1 MRFRIVVRILLGLL
15 IAFSFAVPS
24 FAEEKIE
31 GEINWVDGY
40 ITAIGHGASV
50 KGSLAQAR
58 PLARRAAIVDA
69 QRNLLEIIKGVKI
82 DSQTTVEN
90 FMVTQD
96 IIKVHVSGVVK
107 GASISKAVE
116 YQMQPDGSLGATVE
130 MRICVNQCK
139 GNANSLVQALSLDKK
154 DNAKLPPALPENLT
168 VPVAP
173 AIPPKVSKVY
183 TYDSTKPVTGIILNL
198 DGRMYER
205 VILPVVVTTGE
216 DKNLFTVYSAKSVK
230 PNVIRVHGVVRYA
243 DTVDNAKKN
252 EYAGNNVMV
261 IPVADINKENLII
274 IKMESAKTVQET
286 LRNGNDYLGDAKVFI
301 VAQ

>member
-1 MRFRIVVRILLGLL
+1 MRFRIVVRILLVLF
-15 IAFSFAVPS
+15 IALSFAVSS

-40 ITAIGHGASV
+40 ITAVGNGASA

-69 QRNLLEIIKGVKI
+69 QRSLLEIIKGVKI

-96 IIKVHVSGVVK
+96 IIKAHVSGIVK
-107 GASISKAVE
+107 GATIHKTEYKAH
-116 YQMQPDGSLGATVE
+116 PDGSLGATVE
-130 MRICVNQCK
+130 MRICINQCK
-139 GNANSLVQALSLDKK
+139 GSGNSLVQALSLDKK

-168 VPVAP
+168 MPPAP
-173 AIPPKVSKVY
+173 PIPPKSSKVY

-230 PNVIRVHGVVRYA
+230 PNVIRMHGVVRYA
-243 DTVDNAKKN
+243 DTVDHAIKN

-261 IPVADINKENLII
+261 IPIADITKDNLII

-286 LRNGNDYLGDAKVFI
+286 QRNGNDYLGDAKVFI
-301 VAQ
+301 AAQ